1 LFGFVRF
8 LQTQLRAKSVLDEEI
23 GVKWLKTIKI
33 KKSLLHK
40 NNAFKIICV
49 VFLPKLKY
57 YWTVPV
63 SVLHFS
69 CG

>member
-1 LFGFVRF
+1 
-8 LQTQLRAKSVLDEEI
+8 
-23 GVKWLKTIKI
+23 
-33 KKSLLHK
+33 LLHK
-40 NNAFKIICV
+40 NNAFKIIYV